1 MTITTENALFNYS
14 NITFTAPAEELDE
27 HLLFILTRLLNEL
40 NTVLADKKS
49 VADIF
54 AIQIDEASGI
64 PTLHLVLSGA
74 IKTSDIDYI
83 LEKWPQEFKRVLMQ

>member
-1 MTITTENALFNYS
+1 MTSKLFYQTYS
-14 NITFTAPAEELDE
+14 HITFTAPTEELDE
-27 HLLFILTRLLNEL
+27 RLVFILTRLLNEL
-40 NTVLADKKS
+40 NTVLADKNS

-54 AIQIDEASGI
+54 AIQIDVASRI

-83 LEKWPQEFKRVLMQ
+83 LEKWPQEFKGVLL

>member
-1 MTITTENALFNYS
+1 MTKTTENALFNYS
-14 NITFTAPAEELDE
+14 NITFTAATDELDE
-27 HLLFILTRLLNEL
+27 HLLFILTRLLKEL
-40 NTVLADKKS
+40 NTALADKSS

-54 AIQIDEASGI
+54 VIQIDVASRI

-83 LEKWPQEFKRVLMQ
+83 LEKWPREFKRVLL